1 MSLHCERDSSPSA
14 ALRRLVNGY
23 QVSQAIH
30 VAATLTVAD
39 LLRDGPRVSDDL
51 AAATASHPD
60 ALYRLLRALASIGVF
75 HEDAGRR
82 FSLTAL
88 GECLC
93 RDAPEPVAGWAVNV
107 GRPYHRD
114 AWGALLYSVRRG
126 ENAMR
131 HVTGMDAW
139 EYRVRHPE
147 EGAIFDRAMTDLS
160 RRAHRPV
167 LEAYDFSRF
176 SVVVDVG
183 GGQGALL
190 AAVLAA
196 SPALRGVLF
205 DQPSVVAGARVVLER
220 AGVEDRCTVVGGDFF
235 AGVPEGADAYL
246 MRAVLNCWEDD
257 EAVAVLRSCRRAI
270 ADDGALLVI
279 ERDLGEPN
287 EQPAAK
293 FSDLTM
299 LVLPG
304 GRERTLDE
312 YGTLF
317 QRAGFELVGV
327 TPTASEMSI
336 FEGRPAAG
344 MS

>member
-220 AGVEDRCTVVGGDFF
+220 AGVEDRCTVVD
-235 AGVPEGADAYL
+235 
-246 MRAVLNCWEDD
+246 CWEDD